1 MKNVFVSI
9 INFNGNKNT
18 LECLRSLEKL
28 NLQGISLSVVV
39 TDNASKEKLELD
51 ENFLKNIPLK
61 IFFNKENLGFSGGHN
76 LGIEYALSH
85 GADYVV
91 ILNNDV
97 ILDKGL
103 IYELVKSAQDPK
115 IGIMSPKIYFAKGFE
130 YHKDRYKEEE
140 LGKVF
145 WYAGGE
151 MDWNNVIG
159 RHIGVD
165 EVDKGQYDKERE
177 IDFASGCC
185 MLVKKEVF
193 GKTGMFDN
201 RYFLYYEDN
210 DLCQRTRRKGFEILY
225 EPKAVLWHKN
235 AGSAGGSGS
244 ALQDYYIT
252 RNRLLFGL
260 SYAKL
265 RTKFAIIRE
274 SLKILSSG
282 RTWQKKGALD
292 FYLRRFGKG
301 SYR

>member
-103 IYELVKSAQDPK
+103 IYELVKSAQNPK

-210 DLCQRTRRKGFEILY
+210 DLCQRTRRKGFEIMY

-244 ALQDYYIT
+244 GLQDYYIT

-274 SLKILSSG
+274 SLKILLLG

>member
-103 IYELVKSAQDPK
+103 IYELVKSAQNPK

-274 SLKILSSG
+274 SLKILLLG

>member
-1 MKNVFVSI
+1 MKNVFVSVL
-9 INFNGNKNT
+9 NFNGNKNT

-28 NLQGISLSVVV
+28 NLPDISLSVVV

-76 LGIEYALSH
+76 LGIEYALSR

-97 ILDKGL
+97 ILDKNL
-103 IYELVKSAQDPK
+103 IYGLVKSAQNPK
-115 IGIMSPKIYFAKGFE
+115 IGIISPKIYFAKGFE

-185 MLVKKEVF
+185 MLIKKEVF

-210 DLCQRTRRKGFEILY
+210 DLCQRTRKKGFEIMY

-274 SLKILSSG
+274 SLKILFSG
-282 RTWQKKGALD
+282 RTWQKKGVLD
-292 FYLRRFGKG
+292 FYLRKFGKG